1 MGNMGKKYL
10 TSNYRYDIYDW
21 NLENECKWE
30 RPIKEG
36 DGFMA
41 TKVLID
47 DRYLHRGAAF
57 VSINPKLSRLLL
69 YKKGYELIKK
79 HYGRDLEYVQIK
91 TDDER
96 KNLFWLKPCDSD
108 ASGSRKMDQTSP
120 STRTLSIRALFNELK
135 WKPDGTVRLPLEW
148 DSEEEAARL
157 DISKAEEKKKAK
169 TE

>member
-1 MGNMGKKYL
+1 
-10 TSNYRYDIYDW
+10 
-21 NLENECKWE
+21 
-30 RPIKEG
+30 
-36 DGFMA
+36 MA

-79 HYGRDLEYVQIK
+79 HYGRDVEHVQIL
-91 TDDER
+91 TDKER
-96 KNLFWLKPCDSD
+96 SNFFWLKPCDTD
-108 ASGSRKMDQTSP
+108 APGSRKMDRTSA
-120 STRTLSIRALFNELK
+120 STRTLSIRALFNELE

-148 DSEEEAARL
+148 DSEEKAARL
-157 DISKAEEKKKAK
+157 DISKAEEKKKGT